1 MLKFSQS
8 DLIKVIMKGHII
20 YHLSGNFG
28 DDLIFT
34 FSAISFTLHIFE
46 FTEIISGII
55 FIFPILAN
63 FVTHQKTGY
72 MVREKSD

>member
-8 DLIKVIMKGHII
+8 DLIKVIMKGHTI
-20 YHLSGNFG
+20 YDLSGNFG

-34 FSAISFTLHIFE
+34 FSAISFTLHFE

-55 FIFPILAN
+55 F
-63 FVTHQKTGY
+63 Y
-72 MVREKSD
+72 MTLF

>member
-55 FIFPILAN
+55 
-63 FVTHQKTGY
+63 
-72 MVREKSD
+72 

>member
-34 FSAISFTLHIFE
+34 FSAIPFTLHIFE

-55 FIFPILAN
+55 F
-63 FVTHQKTGY
+63 Y
-72 MVREKSD
+72 MTLF